1 MRSRYVVLSFK
12 SDSPSLTLWQAA
24 AVADAFEAER
34 QFLLVSTKAKKPD
47 MSAPVYMETLKD
59 IQQEMTRVDI
69 VREKNR
75 ASPQKDHLA
84 MVADGVSALA
94 WITIEPKPAE
104 YVAELFGG
112 AQMYGNK
119 VLKEYKDKYGLTPCF
134 RVAKAFR

>member
-1 MRSRYVVLSFK
+1 LRSRYVVLGFET
-12 SDSPSLTLWQAA
+12 DLPSLTFWQAA
-24 AVADAFEAER
+24 AVVDAFEAER
-34 QFLLVSTKAKKPD
+34 QFLVITTKAKKPD
-47 MSAPVYMETLKD
+47 MTSSVYMETLGG

-104 YVAELFGG
+104 YVSELFGG

-119 VLKEYKDKYGLTPCF
+119 VLKENKDKYGLTPCF
-134 RVAKAFR
+134 R